1 MNVRTVAT
9 IMATRPRTVILL
21 FTIVTV
27 LIGLQAQNLYMETD
41 FANYLSEDNTN
52 LALWEKINEEFN
64 LGSTIIILVNQ
75 TGRSNYQIRDYEVLK
90 EMDAVCRVLYDN
102 PQHYGK
108 NNGISSIN
116 SLSYLIREEND
127 KTILEGGN
135 NLDDIPQNQEE
146 IYEYMERPTIQAVK
160 GVLYTNDYSYAVII
174 IQLEDDADFD
184 EVLSNVETAVNQE
197 GNYKTNMYITGTLA
211 MQKANQGKSMQNF
224 VFVFPV
230 ALLFTSIVLFYFH
243 RSFKGI
249 IIAFLPIAF
258 ALMLTF
264 GTLGAILPQ
273 LTIIS
278 VSIVALLM
286 GLGVDY
292 SIYLMNRMTEEK
304 DSVDDITRIEK
315 TLKST
320 GKAVVL
326 STITTFI
333 GFSSLMISS
342 MFPMVAF
349 GFGCAIG
356 ILFAFLSSIIIV
368 PCLVV
373 LLKFDRIGKIP
384 SWSKFAKIVIEHRK
398 RIILIA
404 IFFAIL
410 SVIVI
415 PQIKTDVNYYDMT
428 PSDVPELDAMLEY
441 GEKFGSGGNFNA
453 FLVETE
459 PYGLEDPL
467 VINQIIAME
476 EDMRG
481 RMGNKGV
488 VVTSIADSL
497 KEVYD
502 IIDRN
507 TILDRFNNL
516 TDLDNIIFDK
526 IAKEGI
532 VNKDHSKTLILVT
545 IPIGKSIKETES
557 IIKELNQIAAG
568 QTLPRNGRI
577 SELAGQDA
585 VYVAVNNKLK
595 DEQSRSMI
603 IALILVL
610 AVLIIVFNSTKYGL
624 LTMIPVIFVLM
635 WEPGFLVTLRIP
647 LSPVTI
653 TIASIMI
660 GVGIDYGV
668 HITHRFREEL
678 AKGLDKNSAI
688 QNAIEK
694 TGLSLVEAAITTSA
708 GVAAI
713 IVADISALNEF
724 VVVIIFMVAVSCIA
738 AAMILPAFLRSKIIK
753 VKDK

>member
-41 FANYLSEDNTN
+41 FSNYLSEKDPN
-52 LALWEKINEEFN
+52 LALWERINEEFN

-90 EMDAVCRVLYDN
+90 EMDEVCRVLYDN
-102 PQHYGK
+102 PQHFGN

-116 SLSYLIREEND
+116 SLSYLIREENN
-127 KTILEGGN
+127 KPILEGGN
-135 NLDDIPQNQEE
+135 NDDDIPQNQDE

-160 GVLYTNDYSYAVII
+160 GILYTNDFTYAVII
-174 IQLEDDADFD
+174 IQLDENADFD
-184 EVLSNVETAVNQE
+184 SVLSNVQRAVEDE
-197 GNYKTNMYITGTLA
+197 GNHETNMYITGTLA
-211 MQKANQGKSMQNF
+211 MQKANQEKSMQNF

-304 DSVDDITRIEK
+304 DSLDEITRIEK

-342 MFPMVAF
+342 MFPMTAF

-356 ILFAFLSSIIIV
+356 ILYAFISAIIIV

-384 SWSKFAKIVIEHRK
+384 SWSKFAKIVINNRK

-404 IFFAIL
+404 TFFAIL
-410 SVIVI
+410 SVVLI

-441 GEKFGSGGNFNA
+441 GDKFGSGGNFNA

-459 PYGLEDPL
+459 PNGLEDPL
-467 VINQIIAME
+467 VINQIYEME

-488 VVTSIADSL
+488 IVSSIADSL
-497 KEVYD
+497 KELYD

-526 IAKEGI
+526 IAQEGI

-545 IPIGKSIKETES
+545 IPIGQSIKETES
-557 IIKELNQIAAG
+557 IIKELNKIAAG
-568 QTLPRNGRI
+568 QELPRNGRI
-577 SELAGQDA
+577 SELTGQDA
-585 VYVAVNNKLK
+585 VYIAVNNKLK

-610 AVLIIVFNSTKYGL
+610 AVLIIIFNSTKYGL

-635 WEPGFLVTLRIP
+635 WEPGFLVTLKIP

-668 HITHRFREEL
+668 HITHRFREEF
-678 AKGLDKNSAI
+678 AKGLSKNEAI

-694 TGLSLVEAAITTSA
+694 TGLSLVEAAMTTSA

-713 IVADISALNEF
+713 IVANISALNEF
-724 VVVIIFMVAVSCIA
+724 VVVIMFMVAVSCIA
-738 AAMILPAFLRSKIIK
+738 AAMILPAFLKSKLIK
-753 VKDK
+753 